1 VHELASRE
9 SDADLGPVKITGA
22 DTTHDGLHVAFGRS
36 ISRPGT
42 PDDEPGGP
50 RGGGFPGFAGWQDF
64 GGEDD
69 DEGGDEND
77 LAVRAR
83 APLLAPCLSTLCPE
97 LAYNAHHFTARE
109 VFNMNQGGE
118 LLPYVSAPAKF
129 RLF

>member
-64 GGEDD
+64 GGPH
-69 DEGGDEND
+69 GRGSNH
-77 LAVRAR
+77 V
-83 APLLAPCLSTLCPE
+83 SSS
-97 LAYNAHHFTARE
+97 FTYRSSPIT
-109 VFNMNQGGE
+109 N
-118 LLPYVSAPAKF
+118 
-129 RLF
+129 R